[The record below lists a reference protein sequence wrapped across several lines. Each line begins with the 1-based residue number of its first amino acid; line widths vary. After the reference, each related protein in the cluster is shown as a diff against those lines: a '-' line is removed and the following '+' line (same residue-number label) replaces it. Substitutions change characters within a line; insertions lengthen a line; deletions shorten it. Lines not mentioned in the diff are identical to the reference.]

1 MVSIRLVVV
10 FTNSLRPLRGL
21 AVSSLWATIDSIF
34 RYAICYAY
42 HADELNCLL
51 TLPVPLWPSAAPDGS
66 PPFRQVFS
74 YMRLRSGSPG
84 YAVVINTSDQTV
96 TADLTKAG
104 VKELGSEGTVAVRSS
119 QATSEASAVGTRVQF
134 KAVPLGPKEGMVLSF
149 VPQPGK

>member
-1 MVSIRLVVV
+1 
-10 FTNSLRPLRGL
+10 
-21 AVSSLWATIDSIF
+21 
-34 RYAICYAY
+34 
-42 HADELNCLL
+42 
-51 TLPVPLWPSAAPDGS
+51 
-66 PPFRQVFS
+66 
-74 YMRLRSGSPG
+74 MRLLSGSPG

-119 QATSEASAVGTRVQF
+119 QASGTSAVGTRVQF